1 MTTAMPLRLHGV
13 TKAYRGRTVLGPI
26 DLALEAGRV
35 YGLIGENGAGKSTLI
50 RIVTGTARP
59 SSGSVE
65 LFGERGERGGRG
77 LAAARRRMG
86 YMPDASSAY
95 PGLSARAN
103 LEVRCLEWGVPA
115 SGIDGLLEA
124 VGLEA
129 AGKKRVRAFSMGMRR
144 RLDLAVAL
152 LGGPD
157 LVVMD
162 EPVNGLDP
170 TGIIE
175 VRELVRRV
183 NRERGTTFLVSSHI
197 LPELAEVAT
206 DYVVVSQGRLAGT
219 VPARDAAGAG
229 SLEALYGRLV
239 GGGDR

>member
-1 MTTAMPLRLHGV
+1 MVAATPLRLRGI

-26 DLALEAGRV
+26 DLDLEAGRV

-50 RIVTGTARP
+50 RIVTGITRP
-59 SSGSVE
+59 SSGSIE
-65 LFGERGERGGRG
+65 LFGASDAHG
-77 LAAARRRMG
+77 LATARRRMG
-86 YMPDASSAY
+86 YLPDASSAY
-95 PGLSARAN
+95 PDLSARAN

-115 SGIDGLLEA
+115 SGIDGLLET
-124 VGLEA
+124 VGLGR

-152 LGGPD
+152 LGDPE

-175 VRELVRRV
+175 VRELIRRV
-183 NRERGTTFLVSSHI
+183 NRERGTTLLVSSHI

>member
-26 DLALEAGRV
+26 DLTLEAGRV

-50 RIVTGTARP
+50 RIVTGTASP

-65 LFGERGERGGRG
+65 LFGERGGRG

-95 PGLSARAN
+95 PDLSARAN

-115 SGIDGLLEA
+115 SGVDGLLEA
-124 VGLEA
+124 VGLET
-129 AGKKRVRAFSMGMRR
+129 AGKKRVRAFSMGMR
-144 RLDLAVAL
+144 LDLAVAL
-152 LGGPD
+152 LGDPE

-219 VPARDAAGAG
+219 VPARDAVGAA
-229 SLEALYGRLV
+229 SLEALDGRLV
-239 GGGDR
+239 RGGDR

>member
-26 DLALEAGRV
+26 DLTLEAGRV

-50 RIVTGTARP
+50 RIVTGTASP

-65 LFGERGERGGRG
+65 LFGERGGRG

-95 PGLSARAN
+95 PDLSAQAN
-103 LEVRCLEWGVPA
+103 LEVRCLERDVPA
-115 SGIDGLLEA
+115 SGVDGLLEA
-124 VGLEA
+124 VGLET

-152 LGGPD
+152 LGDPE

-175 VRELVRRV
+175 VRELVH
-183 NRERGTTFLVSSHI
+183 RETFGTTRELRAKLSDNVHWYNNFRIHSTLGYMSPVEFRKAGLS
-197 LPELAEVAT
+197 LPELSTPV
-206 DYVVVSQGRLAGT
+206 
-219 VPARDAAGAG
+219 
-229 SLEALYGRLV
+229 
-239 GGGDR
+239 

>member
-1 MTTAMPLRLHGV
+1 MTTITPLRLHGV

-65 LFGERGERGGRG
+65 LFGERGGRG
-77 LAAARRRMG
+77 LAAARGRMG

-124 VGLEA
+124 VGLGA
-129 AGKKRVRAFSMGMRR
+129 AGKKCVRAFSMGMRR

-152 LGGPD
+152 LGDPE

-239 GGGDR
+239 RGGDR

>member
-1 MTTAMPLRLHGV
+1 
-13 TKAYRGRTVLGPI
+13 
-26 DLALEAGRV
+26 
-35 YGLIGENGAGKSTLI
+35 
-50 RIVTGTARP
+50 
-59 SSGSVE
+59 
-65 LFGERGERGGRG
+65 
-77 LAAARRRMG
+77 MG
-86 YMPDASSAY
+86 YMSDASSAY
-95 PGLSARAN
+95 PDLSARAN

-115 SGIDGLLEA
+115 SGVDGLLEA
-124 VGLEA
+124 VGLET

-152 LGGPD
+152 LGDPE
-157 LVVMD
+157 LVIMD

-206 DYVVVSQGRLAGT
+206 DYIVVSQGRLAGT
-219 VPARDAAGAG
+219 VPARDAVGAA

-239 GGGDR
+239 RGGDR

>member
-1 MTTAMPLRLHGV
+1 MATATPLRLRGI

-50 RIVTGTARP
+50 RIVTGIIRP
-59 SSGSVE
+59 SSGTVE
-65 LFGERGERGGRG
+65 LFGASDARG

-86 YMPDASSAY
+86 YLPDVSSACMD
-95 PGLSARAN
+95 LSARAN

-115 SGIDGLLEA
+115 SGIDGLLEL
-124 VGLEA
+124 VGLGH

-152 LGGPD
+152 LGDPE
-157 LVVMD
+157 LVIMD

-175 VRELVRRV
+175 VRELIRRV
-183 NRERGTTFLVSSHI
+183 NRERGMTFLVSSHI

-206 DYVVVSQGRLAGT
+206 DYVVVSQGHLVGT
-219 VPARDAAGAG
+219 VPARDAAGAA

-239 GGGDR
+239 RGGDR

>member
-26 DLALEAGRV
+26 DLTLEAGRV

-50 RIVTGTARP
+50 RIVTGTASP

-65 LFGERGERGGRG
+65 LFGERGGRG

-95 PGLSARAN
+95 PDLSARAN

-115 SGIDGLLEA
+115 SGVDGLLEA
-124 VGLEA
+124 VGLET

-152 LGGPD
+152 LGDPE

-175 VRELVRRV
+175 VRELVH
-183 NRERGTTFLVSSHI
+183 RETFGTTRELRAKLSDNVHWYNNFRIHSTLGYMSPVEFRKAGLS
-197 LPELAEVAT
+197 LPELSTPV
-206 DYVVVSQGRLAGT
+206 
-219 VPARDAAGAG
+219 
-229 SLEALYGRLV
+229 
-239 GGGDR
+239 

>member
-26 DLALEAGRV
+26 DLTLEAGRV
-35 YGLIGENGAGKSTLI
+35 YGLIGENGAGKS
-50 RIVTGTARP
+50 
-59 SSGSVE
+59 
-65 LFGERGERGGRG
+65 
-77 LAAARRRMG
+77 
-86 YMPDASSAY
+86 
-95 PGLSARAN
+95 
-103 LEVRCLEWGVPA
+103 
-115 SGIDGLLEA
+115 
-124 VGLEA
+124 
-129 AGKKRVRAFSMGMRR
+129 AFSMGMRR

-152 LGGPD
+152 LGDPE

-219 VPARDAAGAG
+219 VPARDAVGAA

-239 GGGDR
+239 RGGDR